1 MQKPPIAQADCGPS
15 FLQGD
20 TPRPRN
26 DTQGVQSVVTNWS
39 GDPPVTAAE
48 IEIIEQFL
56 GESLDQLLAQW
67 QAEACSPRKS
77 VS

>member
-15 FLQGD
+15 FLQGEA
-20 TPRPRN
+20 PRQPN
-26 DTQGVQSVVTNWS
+26 AALGEPTVVTNWS
-39 GDPPVTAAE
+39 GNLPVTAAE

-67 QAEACSPRKS
+67 QAKSCSPRKS